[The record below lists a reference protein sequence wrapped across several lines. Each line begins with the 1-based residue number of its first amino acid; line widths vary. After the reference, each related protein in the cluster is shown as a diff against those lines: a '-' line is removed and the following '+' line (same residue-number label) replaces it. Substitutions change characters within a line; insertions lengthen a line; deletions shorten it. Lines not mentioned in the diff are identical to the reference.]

1 MASFKFNG
9 MIPDDDPRYQEGITI
24 MIGLGLNE
32 KSRPKSKK
40 VSLLHKHSSLQGIKS
55 SLERVALTRL
65 QFLKIKPKF

>member
-40 VSLLHKHSSLQGIKS
+40 SKGEMTPIEAELVEGSGLSQENIRAF
-55 SLERVALTRL
+55 LEEN
-65 QFLKIKPKF
+65 

>member
-9 MIPDDDPRYQEGITI
+9 MIPDDDPRYQEGMTI

-40 VSLLHKHSSLQGIKS
+40 KKKMTKIEAKLVELSGL
-55 SLERVALTRL
+55 SLENIRAILEEN
-65 QFLKIKPKF
+65 

>member
-32 KSRPKSKK
+32 KSNQNSKNNKEK
-40 VSLLHKHSSLQGIKS
+40 VTKVKVDRREEDDI
-55 SLERVALTRL
+55 SLEK
-65 QFLKIKPKF
+65 FLAGKTFYKNS

>member
-32 KSRPKSKK
+32 KSKQKLKK
-40 VSLLHKHSSLQGIKS
+40 NKEKVTNLDTTIN
-55 SLERVALTRL
+55 
-65 QFLKIKPKF
+65 KIFNK

>member
-1 MASFKFNG
+1 MASYKFKG

-40 VSLLHKHSSLQGIKS
+40 SEEKMTNHEDVLVK
-55 SLERVALTRL
+55 EE
-65 QFLKIKPKF
+65 